1 VNQTTISSSQAHRL
15 VIPSLAMSIDDSL
28 PTDLASAHALIIA
41 QRQALSAA
49 KMRATAAESEA
60 QYRALLIEKLKFTI
74 RKLRHERFGQS
85 SERGA
90 LLDQLE
96 LQLADLEADAAQAEA
111 AAQMAAAATSEKI
124 TVASV
129 ERRRPARRPLPEH
142 LPRERI
148 VYPAPS
154 ACPCCGGTTLRK
166 IGEDVT
172 ETLELIPRQW
182 KVIQHVREKFSCR
195 TCEAI
200 SQPPAPSHPIA
211 RGRAGP
217 KLLAHILFSKYGL
230 HLPLNRQSAV
240 YAREGI
246 DLDVST
252 LADWVGAA
260 AATLMPLVTE
270 IRAHVFA
277 AERIHADDTTVPVLA
292 KGKTRTGRLW
302 TYVRDDRPFAGPDPP
317 AAVFFYS
324 RDRGGEHPEQHL
336 AGYAGLMQADAYAG
350 FNRLYEANRKP
361 APIVEVACWAH
372 ARRKFFDLARI
383 NKAPIASEAV
393 ARIDALFA
401 IEREINGLAPQER
414 VCVRKERSRP
424 LIFELESWL
433 CEQRAR
439 VSKNSETGK
448 AIDYSLKRRSALTR
462 FLDDGRLCMS
472 NNAAERELR
481 GIAVGRR
488 NWTFAGSDEG
498 GRRAATIY
506 TLIATAKLNDVDPQ
520 AWLADMLARLP
531 DHPAKRIQELLPW
544 HWRPQNIAA
553 EAA

>member
-1 VNQTTISSSQAHRL
+1 
-15 VIPSLAMSIDDSL
+15 
-28 PTDLASAHALIIA
+28 
-41 QRQALSAA
+41 
-49 KMRATAAESEA
+49 
-60 QYRALLIEKLKFTI
+60 
-74 RKLRHERFGQS
+74 
-85 SERGA
+85 
-90 LLDQLE
+90 
-96 LQLADLEADAAQAEA
+96 
-111 AAQMAAAATSEKI
+111 
-124 TVASV
+124 
-129 ERRRPARRPLPEH
+129 
-142 LPRERI
+142 
-148 VYPAPS
+148 
-154 ACPCCGGTTLRK
+154 
-166 IGEDVT
+166 
-172 ETLELIPRQW
+172 
-182 KVIQHVREKFSCR
+182 
-195 TCEAI
+195 
-200 SQPPAPSHPIA
+200 
-211 RGRAGP
+211 
-217 KLLAHILFSKYGL
+217 
-230 HLPLNRQSAV
+230 
-240 YAREGI
+240 
-246 DLDVST
+246 
-252 LADWVGAA
+252 
-260 AATLMPLVTE
+260 
-270 IRAHVFA
+270 
-277 AERIHADDTTVPVLA
+277 
-292 KGKTRTGRLW
+292 
-302 TYVRDDRPFAGPDPP
+302 
-317 AAVFFYS
+317 VFFYS
-324 RDRGGEHPEQHL
+324 RDRGDEHPEQHL
-336 AGYAGLMQADAYAG
+336 AGYAGLMQANAYAG

-372 ARRKFFDLARI
+372 ARRKFFDLAKI

-401 IEREINGLAPQER
+401 IEREINGMAPQER

-462 FLDDGRLCMS
+462 FLDDGRLCIS

-520 AWLADMLARLP
+520 AWLADMLAQLP